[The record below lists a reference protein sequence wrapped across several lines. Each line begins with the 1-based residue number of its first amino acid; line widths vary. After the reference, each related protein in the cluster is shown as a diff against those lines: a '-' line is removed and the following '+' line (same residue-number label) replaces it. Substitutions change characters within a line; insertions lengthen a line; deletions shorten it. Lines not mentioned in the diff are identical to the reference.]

1 MIGAAMN
8 TKPPALPAL
17 TPTHVFDIA
26 FYTPH
31 AEHFTGNHHPCPH
44 PACLERKFVVFAEEA
59 ELKRH
64 FATEHGGEMNLSRA
78 QRRNLLTVNI
88 QLNYAREQEEAA
100 AAAAAAARPGVVI
113 GGGHNLPRRGVMRHS
128 RSEGAM
134 AAAVAAS
141 IESSQVE
148 NVMRRSAAEA
158 GVAAPGS
165 VTFNADDFPTVSGQ
179 GSGAAP
185 LGTWVGATGGEGLVR
200 FQVWRCQGGAHSGMC
215 CVAISTADM

>member
-1 MIGAAMN
+1 MFVLQMCLLVLMHHQSCSLHLAIQRSARFVLPSMLSSY
-8 TKPPALPAL
+8 PALPHL
-17 TPTHVFDIA
+17 HST
-26 FYTPH
+26 
-31 AEHFTGNHHPCPH
+31 EHFTAQHHPCPH
-44 PACLERKFVVFAEEA
+44 PACLERKFVVFTEEA

-100 AAAAAAARPGVVI
+100 AAALARPGVVI
-113 GGGHNLPRRGVMRHS
+113 GGGHNLPRRGGGMRHS

-134 AAAVAAS
+134 AAALAAS
-141 IESSQVE
+141 LESNQVE

-158 GVAAPGS
+158 GAGDPGS

-185 LGTWVGATGGEGLVR
+185 LGTWVGASGGKASANKWCRVR
-200 FQVWRCQGGAHSGMC
+200 LQ
-215 CVAISTADM
+215 

>member
-1 MIGAAMN
+1 MQACNILACIHTRISATTSLYVPFRLMLCN
-8 TKPPALPAL
+8 KRI
-17 TPTHVFDIA
+17 HR
-26 FYTPH
+26 H
-31 AEHFTGNHHPCPH
+31 AEHFTGQHHPCPH
-44 PACLERKFVVFAEEA
+44 PSCLERKFVVFAEEA

-100 AAAAAAARPGVVI
+100 AAAAALQRPGVVI
-113 GGGHNLPRRGVMRHS
+113 GGGHNLPGRRGGMRHS

-141 IESSQVE
+141 IESNAVE
-148 NVMRRSAAEA
+148 SVMRRSAAEA
-158 GVAAPGS
+158 GAGDPGS
-165 VTFNADDFPTVSGQ
+165 VTFSAEDFPTVSGQ

-185 LGTWVGATGGEGLVR
+185 LGTWVAASGGEESR
-200 FQVWRCQGGAHSGMC
+200 IIMS
-215 CVAISTADM
+215 

>member
-1 MIGAAMN
+1 
-8 TKPPALPAL
+8 
-17 TPTHVFDIA
+17 
-26 FYTPH
+26 
-31 AEHFTGNHHPCPH
+31 
-44 PACLERKFVVFAEEA
+44 VVFTEEA

-100 AAAAAAARPGVVI
+100 AAALARPGVVI
-113 GGGHNLPRRGVMRHS
+113 GGGHNLPRRGGGMRHS

-134 AAAVAAS
+134 AAALAAS
-141 IESSQVE
+141 LESNQVE

-158 GVAAPGS
+158 GAGDPGS
-165 VTFNADDFPTVSGQ
+165 VTFNADDFPTVSGR

-185 LGTWVGATGGEGLVR
+185 LGTWVGASGGKTSVLQSCRCNTPRCGPSGISFKHDSCAAQLFGGVGQCNVEQGLGR
-200 FQVWRCQGGAHSGMC
+200 SVWPL
-215 CVAISTADM
+215 